1 MELSPRERSQLQ
13 TRTEYA
19 VGIKERAIGNAA
31 ASDGEIDDLIVGWCN
46 ACRHLESDLSDQ
58 DAELV
63 GRLFH
68 ACQGAVVELATLL
81 DMDADRLLQD
91 RSGESVLW
99 SQLRSKAARRNR
111 TPLEQSE
118 QWEPKVPEN
127 GDVQLLTLWLKDGI
141 GRGITQSKVCRRFAS
156 ECGVDEKKVAS
167 LMAQAKRFRH
177 LWDPNHRD

>member
-31 ASDGEIDDLIVGWCN
+31 ASDGEIDDLIVGWCH
-46 ACRHLESDLSDQ
+46 ACRHLEGNLSDE
-58 DAELV
+58 DNELV

-68 ACQGAVVELATLL
+68 ASRNAVIELATIL

-99 SQLRSKAARRNR
+99 LQLRSKAARRNR
-111 TPLEQSE
+111 KPLEQSE

-141 GRGITQSKVCRRFAS
+141 GRGVTQSDVCRRFAS
-156 ECGVDEKKVAS
+156 EWRVDDKKVAS

-177 LWDPNHRD
+177 LWDPKHGD